1 MKPGDLVR
9 FKSNEIAIVISHRIK
24 YPMIGFVFK
33 ILKGKDDIVWACPEE
48 IEPLFEK
55 SNLRKKEKEG

>member
-9 FKSNEIAIVISHRIK
+9 FKNKEIAMVVSHPVK

-33 ILKGKDDIVWACPEE
+33 ILKGKDDIAWACPEE

-55 SNLRKKEKEG
+55 SNLNKREKEG